1 MKSFVCFTRVFQV
14 QRPVDESLLD
24 LELTLDALAC
34 DHLNSSHLYAVKL
47 TSTMAGRLTA
57 SAEASAVDA
66 SANTHPPAR
75 VNGDQLQHDNASKTK
90 LSEETVRETFSHF
103 GPVERVLLPTNPGC
117 RARRHAHIRE

>member
-1 MKSFVCFTRVFQV
+1 MFHARVFQV

-47 TSTMAGRLTA
+47 TSAMAGRLTS
-57 SAEASAVDA
+57 SAEASAVGA
-66 SANTHPPAR
+66 SANTQPPTQ
-75 VNGDQLQHDNASKTK
+75 VNGAQFQHDNASKRK
-90 LSEETVRETFSHF
+90 LSEETVKETFSHF

-117 RARRHAHIRE
+117 RARIRE

>member
-1 MKSFVCFTRVFQV
+1 
-14 QRPVDESLLD
+14 
-24 LELTLDALAC
+24 
-34 DHLNSSHLYAVKL
+34 
-47 TSTMAGRLTA
+47 MAGRLTA

-103 GPVERVLLPTNPGC
+103 GPVERVVLPTNPGC
-117 RARRHAHIRE
+117 RSRQHAQIRE